1 MNMLNELKRISLKK
15 VMPMFLICF
24 IVGAF
29 LLVNG
34 GPGAIKFLLG
44 GTDIYSIPVDEL
56 EGKYVSA
63 ELVYIMDSYA
73 YTQKR
78 SSGRTKTTAREYI
91 IPVGTKEYM
100 GVELPAKYLDQ
111 ANDLMKATNDFII
124 NENSFSGESFVVK
137 GTIKQMSSQ
146 SKKYFYEAV
155 GYNELDAETQKI
167 MLPLVLEEGQ
177 IGDKSVVEVWLY
189 TIGGLIVTTLGAF
202 FLIRACTGNYQK
214 SIKKY
219 CASQP
224 DPDLALAKLEDF
236 YQLAAPL
243 NGVRMDRNFIM
254 LQDGATTKLLQ
265 ASSLVW
271 AYQQTTQHRTNGI
284 PTGKSYSLQLY
295 LDNGQLLAIGMKEK
309 QAQEVLAAFV
319 EHYPTMFVGFSKE
332 RAAMYKKDL
341 EGFCK
346 AARTLE
352 Y

>member
-56 EGKYVSA
+56 EGKYVNA
-63 ELVYIMDSYA
+63 ELMYIMDSYA

-124 NENSFSGESFVVK
+124 NENTFTGESFVVK

-146 SKKYFYEAV
+146 SKKYFYEVV

-189 TIGGLIVTTLGAF
+189 TIGGFIVTALGAF
-202 FLIRACTGNYQK
+202 FLVRACTGNYQK

-219 CASQP
+219 CASQA

-236 YQLAAPL
+236 YQLTAPL

-295 LDNGQLLAIGMKEK
+295 LDNGKQLAIGMKEK